1 MTTRSF
7 LNQMHVQG
15 MTKDDVVWLLAQYG
29 LTSPDEL
36 NADTVRYLLLFAAVR
51 RKYGPTLHEA
61 WATFIRQ

>member
-7 LNQMHVQG
+7 LNQMHTHG
-15 MTKDDVVWLLAQYG
+15 MTQDEVVWLLAQDG

-51 RKYGPTLHEA
+51 RKYGPTVHEA
-61 WATFIRQ
+61 